1 MTQVK
6 LPECLEPG
14 HRIAVASTTADG
26 KPAVLIRA
34 NREGMVTLARLF
46 LFMTQPNVPPGV
58 SVDLGIAGAVDAAA
72 GLNVLIQ
79 RE

>member
-1 MTQVK
+1 MTTVK
-6 LPECLEPG
+6 ITECLEPG
-14 HRIAVASTTADG
+14 HKISVTPTTADG
-26 KPAVLIRA
+26 KPAIQIKA

-58 SVDLGIAGAVDAAA
+58 SVDLGIAGAVDAAKGPNILVA
-72 GLNVLIQ
+72 